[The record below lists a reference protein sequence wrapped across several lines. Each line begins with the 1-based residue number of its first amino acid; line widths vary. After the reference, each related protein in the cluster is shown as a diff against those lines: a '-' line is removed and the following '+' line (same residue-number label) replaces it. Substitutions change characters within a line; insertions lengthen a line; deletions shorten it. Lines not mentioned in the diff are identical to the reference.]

1 MYSSTVALPSLHHR
15 RRAFFFACITQH
27 VKSHEV
33 VPELLRAIAAL
44 ATIAAWG
51 GVLALIVT

>member
-1 MYSSTVALPSLHHR
+1 
-15 RRAFFFACITQH
+15 
-27 VKSHEV
+27 VKTHEV

-51 GVLALIVT
+51 GVLALIVG